1 MSTTQRVLFP
11 VDFCLRRGTLTSTTR
26 RMFDR
31 RNVEIVLLHALEYPP
46 CSRRGTELERAM
58 AQMEFLARKE
68 FDFARVCR
76 RVERGRAAD
85 SILDYARLNAPDI
98 IVMQAGG
105 APNARRSSLG
115 HVTEEVLTATP
126 CAVWLEWKT
135 GSSDCARHI
144 CCAVLL
150 DESDEAVLC
159 LAADVARELGAEL
172 TIIHAVSPEPEKR
185 AALLWDSGVREHAIR
200 AAQVLVDTLRR
211 KFAPEARLH
220 IAIGGVHEVVSRAL
234 YRLDAGL
241 LVATQREAIF
251 AAQSACPVLRVTGAA
266 RSRAH
271 VPEPGPSRAMRAS
284 GTA

>member
-1 MSTTQRVLFP
+1 MSTIQRVLFP
-11 VDFCLRRGTLTSTTR
+11 IDFRLSRGTLTSTTR

-31 RNVEIVLLHALEYPP
+31 RNVEIVLLHALEDPP

-58 AQMEFLARKE
+58 AQMEFLARKDFE
-68 FDFARVCR
+68 FARICR

-98 IVMQAGG
+98 IVMPAGG
-105 APNARRSSLG
+105 APNVRDSSLG

-126 CAVWLEWKT
+126 CAVWLEWMA
-135 GSSDCARHI
+135 SSRDCARHI
-144 CCAVLL
+144 CCAVRL

-159 LAADVARELGAEL
+159 RAAEVSRELGAEL

-200 AAQVLVDTLRR
+200 TAQVLVDTLRR
-211 KFAPEARLH
+211 KFAPDARLN
-220 IAIGGVHEVVSRAL
+220 IAIGGVHEVVSQAL

-241 LVATQREAIF
+241 LVAAQREAIF
-251 AAQSACPVLRVTGAA
+251 AAQLACPVLRVAGAA

-271 VPEPGPSRAMRAS
+271 VPEPSPSRAMRAS
-284 GTA
+284 RTA

>member
-1 MSTTQRVLFP
+1 MSTIQRVLVP
-11 VDFCLRRGTLTSTTR
+11 VDFRLRRGTLTSTTR

-58 AQMEFLARKE
+58 VQMEFLARKE
-68 FDFARVCR
+68 FAFAPVCR
-76 RVERGRAAD
+76 CVVRGPAAD
-85 SILDYARLNAPDI
+85 AILDYARLNEPDI
-98 IVMQAGG
+98 IVMKAGG
-105 APNARRSSLG
+105 APNVGRNSLG

-126 CAVWLEWKT
+126 CAVWLEWMT
-135 GSSDCARHI
+135 GSGDCARHI
-144 CCAVLL
+144 CCAVRL

-159 LAADVARELGAEL
+159 RAAEVARELSAEL

-185 AALLWDSGVREHAIR
+185 AALLWDSVVREHSIR
-200 AAQVLVDTLRR
+200 TAQVLVDTLRR

-241 LVATQREAIF
+241 LVAAQREAIF
-251 AAQSACPVLRVTGAA
+251 AAQSACPVLRVAQAA
-266 RSRAH
+266 WSRAH
-271 VPEPGPSRAMRAS
+271 APEPGPSRAIGAS
-284 GTA
+284 RTA

>member
-1 MSTTQRVLFP
+1 MSTIQRVLFP
-11 VDFCLRRGTLTSTTR
+11 VDSCLSRGTLTSTTR

-31 RNVEIVLLHALEYPP
+31 RNVQIVLLHVLEYPP
-46 CSRRGTELERAM
+46 CSRRGTEFERAM

-68 FDFARVCR
+68 FDFASVCR
-76 RVERGRAAD
+76 GVVRGPAAG
-85 SILDYARLNAPDI
+85 SIIEYARLNAPDI

-105 APNARRSSLG
+105 APNVRRSSLG

-126 CAVWLEWKT
+126 CAVWLEWMT
-135 GSSDCARHI
+135 GSGICARHI
-144 CCAVLL
+144 CCAVRL

-159 LAADVARELGAEL
+159 RAVEVARELGAEM

-185 AALLWDSGVREHAIR
+185 AALLWDSAVRVHAIR
-200 AAQVLVDTLRR
+200 TAEVLVDTLRR
-211 KFAPEARLH
+211 KFAPEAHLH

-241 LVATQREAIF
+241 LVAAQREAIF
-251 AAQSACPVLRVTGAA
+251 AAQAACPVLRVAGAA

-271 VPEPGPSRAMRAS
+271 VLEPGPSRAFRAS
-284 GTA
+284 RTA